1 MKTADRIQ
9 DAAENAKPS
18 LQSKADQAKNAAI
31 GAADNVQD
39 KAEKAKPS
47 NQNNQAGKVV
57 AEQERIIVEPDP
69 TAVVAAKPVTA
80 VGKNVA
86 ETEVTQVDVKP
97 ETPEIPEVD
106 KRTSFRKNTER

>member
-1 MKTADRIQ
+1 
-9 DAAENAKPS
+9 
-18 LQSKADQAKNAAI
+18 
-31 GAADNVQD
+31 
-39 KAEKAKPS
+39 
-47 NQNNQAGKVV
+47 
-57 AEQERIIVEPDP
+57 VEPDP

-106 KRTSFRKNTER
+106 KRTSFSKNTER